1 MLTLHNTELELI
13 PQNVYK
19 LPPNVDRVIVN
30 GSSLHPTSTFFT
42 LAYFS
47 GKLIFLSTFQTNNAN
62 SHVSVCS
69 SVLAESKAN
78 DQNFKK
84 DSVLQSF
91 DLQND
96 EEILLFSCVHYFQ
109 SEETES
115 SNSSSQVSEPVKAP
129 FRRLV
134 CVTKD
139 QNGDVQK
146 TVVTPE
152 KSDISNPNE
161 YDDMT
166 EPNSS
171 QTTKFEKKTKSQVD
185 LLKHKYSDSYGA
197 YIIVTN
203 LNIFILKM
211 TLNPVDLFLGYA
223 MQGQMKESETISKS
237 FGLEKNYLLELA
249 GDMRL
254 FESDFSS
261 AVTLYRQSGAK
272 HLKTALKLASNGNVP
287 ELLSFLQAIFNTQ
300 NLEVSQ
306 TEKIHLSNLAMMCY
320 FQQNLETNFLS
331 RDHFE
336 DKILSFLRQNK
347 WYDQTLAVNQAVE
360 TGQWKILNVLTQHI
374 GLDFEVGESL
384 VAYMDKLTSQSASKL
399 DEIISSLTSEERQN
413 MLSTFLLPNLIVSSA
428 ANPGAGKSLTKILTH
443 LLPSM
448 NSGQLNS
455 VLHMSCPARRDLLPI
470 LCTQEMDMKQFAKN
484 ILELFT
490 LACLVLLKRKA
501 EAGSDTGFDKTLV
514 QLAQKPAVKSETES
528 NAVVSE
534 NILSCGFNHTLFRS
548 CGDREVTT
556 WGAAGDGRLGQGH
569 GNNLTSPAGHVKL
582 FTKLSLHVLQVATG
596 KLHSL
601 ALTDGGVYS
610 WGSNM
615 FGQLGVGRFPKQ
627 TSTPCLVPGLD
638 NIVQVACGQ
647 FHSICVDNVGLVSSW
662 GWGVHGQTGQ
672 VGVEDT
678 HIPHVVQVLRRYR
691 VVQVCAG
698 YAHSL
703 ALTDTGDVYAW
714 GSGLF
719 GQMGNG
725 ENKKCSWPVRVDLPG
740 PARMI
745 STGYF
750 HNIALLESDLLMVWG
765 CNPQILRL
773 EAQQRKKEKILQ
785 KQLQEKKKL
794 EQIENEKNSLKNEF
808 DGNIK
813 EIRDDEVLSIE
824 PEKAIDS
831 LTIPTPEEDTNTETH
846 LSPTIVDTSQI
857 EGQVTSVACGSQHT
871 AILTTSGRL
880 YTCGRNLEGQL
891 GIGSRT
897 SADLPT
903 EVTALRQEV
912 ICEVAAGADFTTA
925 ISDSGTVFGWG
936 SNAAGQLGKPPVEAD
951 GNIKT

>member
-1 MLTLHNTELELI
+1 MQRSRLQGLKQMSVDKIANIRQRLAEGRRMLRTRSESDELGGGMMTKPECLTSQVGNTRIAVQRDIGRDRQFLSGIFCESSMLTLHNTELELI

-30 GSSLHPTSTFFT
+30 G
-42 LAYFS
+42 
-47 GKLIFLSTFQTNNAN
+47 KLIFLSTFQTNNAN

-69 SVLAESKAN
+69 SVLAETKAN

-91 DLQND
+91 DLQSD
-96 EEILLFSCVHYFQ
+96 EKILLFSCVHYFQ

-115 SNSSSQVSEPVKAP
+115 SNSSSQKQEPVKAP

-152 KSDISNPNE
+152 KPLASETNE
-161 YDDMT
+161 YDNMT
-166 EPNSS
+166 EPSSS
-171 QTTKFEKKTKSQVD
+171 QTTQFEKRTKSQVD

-223 MQGQMKESETISKS
+223 MQGQIKESETISKS

-320 FQQNLETNFLS
+320 FQQNLETTFLS

-399 DEIISSLTSEERQN
+399 DEIIRSLSSEERQN

-428 ANPGAGKSLTKILTH
+428 ANPVVGKSLTKILTH

-470 LCTQEMDMKQFAKN
+470 LCTQEVGGLEMKQFAKN

-490 LACLVLLKRKA
+490 LACLVLLKRKS
-501 EAGSDTGFDKTLV
+501 EAGSDTGFDKNYV
-514 QLAQKPAVKSETES
+514 QLAQKPTVKCETGS
-528 NAVVSE
+528 DVVVSE

-569 GNNLTSPAGHVKL
+569 GNNLTSPPGHVQL
-582 FTKLSLHVLQVATG
+582 FTKLSLRVLQVASG

-615 FGQLGVGRFPKQ
+615 FGQLGVGIFPKQ
-627 TSTPCLVPGLD
+627 TSRPCLVPGLD

-647 FHSICVDNVGLVSSW
+647 FHSICVDNVGVVSS
-662 GWGVHGQTGQ
+662 
-672 VGVEDT
+672 
-678 HIPHVVQVLRRYR
+678 
-691 VVQVCAG
+691 
-698 YAHSL
+698 
-703 ALTDTGDVYAW
+703 
-714 GSGLF
+714 
-719 GQMGNG
+719 
-725 ENKKCSWPVRVDLPG
+725 
-740 PARMI
+740 
-745 STGYF
+745 
-750 HNIALLESDLLMVWG
+750 
-765 CNPQILRL
+765 
-773 EAQQRKKEKILQ
+773 
-785 KQLQEKKKL
+785 
-794 EQIENEKNSLKNEF
+794 
-808 DGNIK
+808 
-813 EIRDDEVLSIE
+813 
-824 PEKAIDS
+824 
-831 LTIPTPEEDTNTETH
+831 
-846 LSPTIVDTSQI
+846 
-857 EGQVTSVACGSQHT
+857 
-871 AILTTSGRL
+871 
-880 YTCGRNLEGQL
+880 
-891 GIGSRT
+891 
-897 SADLPT
+897 
-903 EVTALRQEV
+903 
-912 ICEVAAGADFTTA
+912 
-925 ISDSGTVFGWG
+925 
-936 SNAAGQLGKPPVEAD
+936 
-951 GNIKT
+951 